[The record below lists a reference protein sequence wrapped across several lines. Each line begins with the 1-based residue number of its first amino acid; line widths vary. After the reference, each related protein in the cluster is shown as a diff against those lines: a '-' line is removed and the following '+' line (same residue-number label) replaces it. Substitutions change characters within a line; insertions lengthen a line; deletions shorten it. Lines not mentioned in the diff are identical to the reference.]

1 MNKAQKLLSLIILS
15 LFFSIT
21 GIFPWSEC
29 HEVSAKTTIPQIMVL
44 NAYDLNMSIDDT
56 FILIAPNT
64 GLIHPTFKSSKSSV
78 ASIDGY
84 GVITANSAGN
94 CTITVKAGKATAKCK
109 IKVKKPTIS
118 ISQTAVT
125 LENGAR
131 KQLGAKIS
139 TGNNIKWT
147 SSKSSVCTVEDDG
160 LITAIKPGT
169 AYIKASA
176 DGVSTKCKVTV
187 KKPSVKF
194 TSDYLTMNPG
204 DYRTLGCRVSSGLT
218 PTYSSSNARVATVD
232 AKGIVHAVDIGKAY
246 IYAKIDGVKV
256 TCKVTVE
263 L

>member
-1 MNKAQKLLSLIILS
+1 MNKAQKTISTIILS
-15 LFFSIT
+15 LFFAIT
-21 GIFPWSEC
+21 GILPFTEVN
-29 HEVSAKTTIPQIMVL
+29 EVSAKTTIPQIMVL
-44 NAYDLNMSIDDT
+44 NAYNLSMAIDDT

-78 ASIDGY
+78 ASVDGY
-84 GVITANSAGN
+84 GVITANAAGS
-94 CTITVKAGKATAKCK
+94 CTITVKAGKASAKCK
-109 IKVKKPTIS
+109 IKVKKPDIQ
-118 ISQTAVT
+118 ISQTSIT

-139 TGNNIKWT
+139 TGNNIKWS

-169 AYIKASA
+169 AYIKAAA
-176 DGVSTKCKVTV
+176 DGVSTKCKVVV
-187 KKPSVKF
+187 KKPTVKL

-204 DYRTLGCRVSSGLT
+204 DYRTLGCKVSSGLT
-218 PTYSSSNARVATVD
+218 PAFSSSNARVATVD
-232 AKGIVHAVDIGKAY
+232 AKGIVHAVDVGKAY

>member
-1 MNKAQKLLSLIILS
+1 MNRAQKTISLIILS
-15 LFFSIT
+15 LFFTVT
-21 GIFPWSEC
+21 GILPWAETTP
-29 HEVSAKTTIPQIMVL
+29 VQAKTTIPQIMVL
-44 NAYDLNMSIDDT
+44 NAYDLNLSIDEN

-78 ASIDGY
+78 ASVDGY
-84 GVITANSAGN
+84 GVITANGAGK

-109 IKVKKPTIS
+109 VNVKKPDIH
-118 ISQTAVT
+118 ISQTSIT
-125 LENGAR
+125 LENGAK
-131 KQLGAKIS
+131 KQLNAKIS
-139 TGNNIKWT
+139 TGNHIKWT

-169 AYIKASA
+169 AYIKASS
-176 DGVSTKCKVTV
+176 DGVSAKCKVVV

-218 PTYSSSNARVATVD
+218 PTFSSSNARVATVD
-232 AKGIVHAVDIGKAY
+232 AKGIVHAVDVGKAY
-246 IYAKIDGVKV
+246 IYAKIDGIKV